1 MDAQQLVI
9 DALPLVGDG
18 GVSDIHCRAM
28 NLLREHFEMLGVT
41 SLEVPR

>member
-18 GVSDIHCRAM
+18 RVSDLHCREL

-41 SLEVPR
+41 SLEVQR